1 MRKIRLI
8 IGFFVIGIVMIY
20 ISGCCWKRKTV
31 ERNYIDNQTLC
42 GATAWRFVESEPMK
56 ISGYYLKDT
65 LVSDTNI
72 TFNRELIFS
81 CDGYWYIF
89 MLDKIFM
96 QRNDSSCFCWNADYN
111 PKGNCLHPGSNFK
124 KENFKYWTED
134 NGKILVLQ
142 ACGYPSQN
150 DTVPRLF
157 QMRFKANLYM
167 KKKPCRCYDIGTLYL
182 SPINQEAVL
191 FTKNATTDTTATKV
205 ELFLVN
211 QDCLE

>member
-1 MRKIRLI
+1 MKRNILLIMTILPLLLTSCCKPGSETRDYVKITNLCLQNYGEWWSRS
-8 IGFFVIGIVMIY
+8 IY
-20 ISGCCWKRKTV
+20 PNRF
-31 ERNYIDNQTLC
+31 Y
-42 GATAWRFVESEPMK
+42 AT
-56 ISGYYLKDT
+56 GYYLGDSLVKD
-65 LVSDTNI
+65 SI
-72 TFNRELIFS
+72 TVNRALFFT
-81 CDGYWYIF
+81 CDGYWYYT

-96 QRNDSSCFCWNADYN
+96 QKNDSSCFCWNADYN
-111 PKGNCLHPGSNFK
+111 PKENCLHPGSNFK